1 MAVTLSVE
9 LTDAEW
15 TALSHIA
22 LDPQDWFQ
30 DMVKLRCK
38 NTIHHIANEEI
49 KKMLADPAVS
59 SIPAD
64 KEQIFMSLVENG
76 AIKSAAE
83 MNEESVKD
91 MMTRLPT
98 AMDLKP
104 ETPALDTDLNFS

>member
-15 TALSHIA
+15 TALAHIA
-22 LDPQDWFQ
+22 VDPQDWFQ

-38 NTIHHIANEEI
+38 NTIHHIANEQI

-59 SIPAD
+59 TIPAD
-64 KEQIFMSLVENG
+64 KEAIFMSLVEAG
-76 AIKSAAE
+76 EIKSAVE

-98 AMDLKP
+98 AMDLVP
-104 ETPALDTDLNFS
+104 ETPALDADLNI